1 MKKVKVIVKEKHLL
15 ELLEDA
21 EKGDIID
28 LKDVMEIDESF
39 LNQLIDEG
47 KDKIYE
53 NRLKQVKEQ
62 DKENQLIALDKL
74 KHQME
79 VNQKDQELV
88 YIKKEQ
94 EIKTEYEKLNNE
106 YQNLKS
112 QFQLQL
118 NNSTLMI
125 EKDYQKRITQ
135 LEQDI
140 YNFKKDKEILQANFE
155 KEKEIALSLQK
166 DEFNKKLSE
175 KENQINQLQRAK
187 ANMNV
192 KQTGEDLESWCNN
205 EVLAYMQNGF
215 FNCTWIKDNK
225 VIKEEDEQ
233 KGSKADYIFN
243 IYVNEKHIDKELLAS
258 VCMDM
263 KDENPDSVNK
273 KNNADYYKQ
282 LDKNRIKKNC
292 KYALLVSNLEI
303 EKPNVLPIFKVRE
316 YEDMYVVR
324 PAYLMVF
331 LNMLVSLTTRFSN
344 LLQSQETEIVEL
356 KEKEAL
362 MKEFNEIK
370 NTYLDKPL
378 ESLAKDIEEIRKNS
392 KVIRDASQ
400 KIDEQCDKMNL
411 KYIHIIQDKI
421 NRFELGLRKI
431 NKKLQ

>member
-62 DKENQLIALDKL
+62 DKENQLVALDKL

-118 NNSTLMI
+118 NNSRLMI

-155 KEKEIALSLQK
+155 KEKEKALSLQK

-392 KVIRDASQ
+392 KIIRDASQ